1 MMQKVLEKIR
11 YYEEEFE
18 KYGEESYC
26 YTIALSGIN
35 DTFPEFI
42 EAILINA
49 MKEKKII
56 EYRPIYF
63 YKAAILEQVD
73 DFYLLE
79 IGNEIDGIFTENNK
93 QDAFYFKAI
102 FKNNICKLETNLYN
116 INCIYFK
123 CPNWLEA
130 MLNSY
135 IVQYN
140 VNYNCVFYLGPK
152 LQEQYIQNKIL
163 KEKGADSLNKYKEEK
178 LFNEKL
184 KNVSFLD
191 FENINP
197 KWFGCDSLE
206 ETMLILAELYP
217 VEYQKWIIMK

>member
-11 YYEEEFE
+11 YYEEEFKE
-18 KYGEESYC
+18 YGDESYC
-26 YTIALSGIN
+26 STIALSGIN

-79 IGNEIDGIFTENNK
+79 IGDEINGIFVENDRKNS
-93 QDAFYFKAI
+93 FYFKAI

-140 VNYNCVFYLGPK
+140 VDYNCAYYLGPK
-152 LQEQYIQNKIL
+152 LQEEYTQNRIL
-163 KEKGADSLNKYKEEK
+163 KEKGIDYLNNYKEEK
-178 LFNEKL
+178 LFKEKL
-184 KNVSFLD
+184 KDISFCD

-197 KWFGCDSLE
+197 KWFGCDSLA

-217 VEYQKWIIMK
+217 LEYQKWIIMK